1 MFKDSRG
8 IGGGFAVKMVESG
21 CGSDEHEKHGE
32 YSHTQQEVK
41 GGFAHTG
48 DRTGP
53 TQPHGELGEENPYLH
68 DGGIELQGEVLI
80 NLAHSHTNKG
90 LVHSKRGNLNRGLV
104 LGYNLLGD
112 KP

>member
-8 IGGGFAVKMVESG
+8 IGGGIREERGGKRG
-21 CGSDEHEKHGE
+21 GSEELEEHGE

-41 GGFAHTG
+41 DSFAHTG

-53 TQPHGELGEENPYLH
+53 TQPHGEFRRGETLSPEGGLKLH
-68 DGGIELQGEVLI
+68 DELLI

-90 LVHSKRGNLNRGLV
+90 LVHS
-104 LGYNLLGD
+104 
-112 KP
+112 